1 MVSDEISHSI
11 ILLVGMG
18 DAFWHPAR
26 MGLTAFETDGEATRE
41 ADCCKCTCA
50 SRSPLALITLLLPGP
65 NSWCASMFVAGG
77 TSLVLQ
83 APCCSTL
90 LPSCR

>member
-50 SRSPLALITLLLPGP
+50 KQKSSCPHH
-65 NSWCASMFVAGG
+65 
-77 TSLVLQ
+77 
-83 APCCSTL
+83 APAAR
-90 LPSCR
+90 P